1 MWQPLTSCA
10 DSDGWADPVDEIID
24 ILMSCTLFVEYI
36 DNVHCDHDTVQLM
49 KLCNPLK
56 QRTKSWY
63 ERLKSASPSPPY
75 TTIPDKAEIPRSN
88 VTKSLFPDTYHFV
101 TIETAEAHMLYWTA
115 SLIIYTLLEEI
126 ERREQASVGFVVPQR
141 SNFSDTPGH
150 GKPYSFPKR
159 AKFYADEICRG
170 VGYFVQPHMHI
181 LGGHNLLFPVSM
193 AAQFF
198 YRNDI
203 QDRYLWCQEVFA
215 SLESLGL
222 GLAHVLQGT
231 PWSKYKSGS
240 GLQPECLS

>member
-1 MWQPLTSCA
+1 MWQSLTSCA

-36 DNVHCDHDTVQLM
+36 DNVRSDHDTLQLM
-49 KLCNPLK
+49 KLCNHLK
-56 QRTKSWY
+56 QQTESWY
-63 ERLKSASPSPPY
+63 ERLKSTSPSPLY
-75 TTIPDKAEIPRSN
+75 TTIPNKAEISRSD

-101 TIETAEAHMLYWTA
+101 TIETAEAHMLYWTT
-115 SLIIYTLLEEI
+115 SLIIYTLFLEI
-126 ERREQASVGFVVPQR
+126 ERREQASVMFVESQ
-141 SNFSDTPGH
+141 SSHFSDIPGQ
-150 GKPYSFPKR
+150 GKSYSFTQSPE
-159 AKFYADEICRG
+159 FYADEICRG

-181 LGGHNLLFPVSM
+181 LGGHDLLFPVSM

-240 GLQPECLS
+240 SLQPE